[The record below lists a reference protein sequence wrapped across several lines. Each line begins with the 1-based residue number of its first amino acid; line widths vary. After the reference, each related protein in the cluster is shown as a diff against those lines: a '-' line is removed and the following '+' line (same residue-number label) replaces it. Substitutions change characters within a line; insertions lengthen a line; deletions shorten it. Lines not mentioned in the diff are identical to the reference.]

1 MPNFKFLFR
10 RLQAL
15 WRPQRVHD
23 EIAEEFSFHIE
34 HRTQENV
41 RRGMA
46 PDDARREAE
55 QRFGHLTQIREQGYE
70 VRGGGWVE
78 AFLKDFGFGV
88 RVLRRKPAF
97 TMTAAI
103 TLALGIGVNAG
114 LFAIL
119 ESVLIR
125 ALPYQDA
132 GRLFMVREKTG
143 PDATVTKLSGPDFD
157 DIHDQGHS
165 LDQVAELLP
174 YFAETLIGQG
184 EPRNVKCTGIT
195 YDFFPMLGMQPI
207 IGRLFTPQEYHIDG
221 GGAVLAYRF
230 WKQQFNGDPHVI
242 GRVIKL
248 GNGDVPILGVMPDM
262 PDFLPETDVWLN
274 NVPELEFM
282 HWRQNKFLSVVGR
295 LRPGTSRQ
303 VAEQELTAILR
314 RAPGQANVVVTLE
327 PLKDVVVGNASTQLK
342 IAMGAVLVVL
352 LIACVNMMGL
362 LLARAS
368 ERSGE
373 VAMRLN
379 LGASPMRIMRQF
391 ATENLVLVSIGTV
404 LGLGLAATLVRVVR
418 ESNFGNLPR
427 VSGIDIDARVFLLAL
442 LVTLALSVVFAWG
455 PVSMYSRWNK
465 NRAHQTGRTVAKRPR
480 AFRLLVVSEMGCAL
494 VLLVAAGL
502 LLRSLWLAE
511 HVDPGFA
518 GERVLTTYLRTNYY
532 EAEGARF
539 YDDLLDRIGHTPG
552 VENVAVADCVPGRGA
567 ATAQI
572 KFDDRAND
580 RARSVLADGCWASA
594 DFFKTMG
601 ARLERGRLFDA
612 HDQASAPAVVIVN
625 ETFAREHWPGRD
637 PLGKRIA
644 VGYTGPGRRS
654 TGAER
659 LREVVGVVADM
670 RMHAL
675 DVPIK
680 AALYMPFKQDET
692 YHDFASMN
700 LFVRTTGNPVW
711 FADTLRR
718 QIHAVK
724 PDQTLGIIATMD
736 DVLSSGF
743 SQRRFSLGLLGSFAA
758 LALLLAAVGLYGTI
772 AFSVSQRTREMG
784 VRVALGAT
792 PENLLTMIVREGL
805 VLAGAGIALGICLS
819 TVCTRAISSMLFK
832 VSAFDP
838 LTFAAVALVLVAVA
852 ATASY
857 LPARRAASADPMEA
871 LRAE

>member
-1 MPNFKFLFR
+1 
-10 RLQAL
+10 
-15 WRPQRVHD
+15 
-23 EIAEEFSFHIE
+23 
-34 HRTQENV
+34 
-41 RRGMA
+41 
-46 PDDARREAE
+46 
-55 QRFGHLTQIREQGYE
+55 
-70 VRGGGWVE
+70 
-78 AFLKDFGFGV
+78 
-88 RVLRRKPAF
+88 
-97 TMTAAI
+97 
-103 TLALGIGVNAG
+103 
-114 LFAIL
+114 
-119 ESVLIR
+119 
-125 ALPYQDA
+125 
-132 GRLFMVREKTG
+132 
-143 PDATVTKLSGPDFD
+143 
-157 DIHDQGHS
+157 
-165 LDQVAELLP
+165 
-174 YFAETLIGQG
+174 
-184 EPRNVKCTGIT
+184 
-195 YDFFPMLGMQPI
+195 
-207 IGRLFTPQEYHIDG
+207 
-221 GGAVLAYRF
+221 
-230 WKQQFNGDPHVI
+230 
-242 GRVIKL
+242 
-248 GNGDVPILGVMPDM
+248 
-262 PDFLPETDVWLN
+262 
-274 NVPELEFM
+274 
-282 HWRQNKFLSVVGR
+282 
-295 LRPGTSRQ
+295 
-303 VAEQELTAILR
+303 
-314 RAPGQANVVVTLE
+314 
-327 PLKDVVVGNASTQLK
+327 
-342 IAMGAVLVVL
+342 
-352 LIACVNMMGL
+352 
-362 LLARAS
+362 
-368 ERSGE
+368 
-373 VAMRLN
+373 
-379 LGASPMRIMRQF
+379 
-391 ATENLVLVSIGTV
+391 
-404 LGLGLAATLVRVVR
+404 
-418 ESNFGNLPR
+418 
-427 VSGIDIDARVFLLAL
+427 
-442 LVTLALSVVFAWG
+442 
-455 PVSMYSRWNK
+455 
-465 NRAHQTGRTVAKRPR
+465 
-480 AFRLLVVSEMGCAL
+480 
-494 VLLVAAGL
+494 
-502 LLRSLWLAE
+502 
-511 HVDPGFA
+511 
-518 GERVLTTYLRTNYY
+518 
-532 EAEGARF
+532 
-539 YDDLLDRIGHTPG
+539 
-552 VENVAVADCVPGRGA
+552 VADCVPGRGA

-580 RARSVLADGCWASA
+580 RARPVLADGCWASA

-758 LALLLAAVGLYGTI
+758 LSLLLAAVGLYGTI

>member
-55 QRFGHLTQIREQGYE
+55 QRFGHLTLIREQGYE

-282 HWRQNKFLSVVGR
+282 HWRRNKFLSVVGR

-352 LIACVNMMGL
+352 LM
-362 LLARAS
+362 
-368 ERSGE
+368 
-373 VAMRLN
+373 
-379 LGASPMRIMRQF
+379 
-391 ATENLVLVSIGTV
+391 
-404 LGLGLAATLVRVVR
+404 
-418 ESNFGNLPR
+418 
-427 VSGIDIDARVFLLAL
+427 
-442 LVTLALSVVFAWG
+442 
-455 PVSMYSRWNK
+455 
-465 NRAHQTGRTVAKRPR
+465 
-480 AFRLLVVSEMGCAL
+480 
-494 VLLVAAGL
+494 
-502 LLRSLWLAE
+502 
-511 HVDPGFA
+511 
-518 GERVLTTYLRTNYY
+518 
-532 EAEGARF
+532 
-539 YDDLLDRIGHTPG
+539 
-552 VENVAVADCVPGRGA
+552 
-567 ATAQI
+567 
-572 KFDDRAND
+572 
-580 RARSVLADGCWASA
+580 
-594 DFFKTMG
+594 
-601 ARLERGRLFDA
+601 
-612 HDQASAPAVVIVN
+612 PA
-625 ETFAREHWPGRD
+625 
-637 PLGKRIA
+637 
-644 VGYTGPGRRS
+644 
-654 TGAER
+654 
-659 LREVVGVVADM
+659 
-670 RMHAL
+670 
-675 DVPIK
+675 
-680 AALYMPFKQDET
+680 
-692 YHDFASMN
+692 
-700 LFVRTTGNPVW
+700 
-711 FADTLRR
+711 
-718 QIHAVK
+718 
-724 PDQTLGIIATMD
+724 
-736 DVLSSGF
+736 
-743 SQRRFSLGLLGSFAA
+743 
-758 LALLLAAVGLYGTI
+758 
-772 AFSVSQRTREMG
+772 
-784 VRVALGAT
+784 
-792 PENLLTMIVREGL
+792 
-805 VLAGAGIALGICLS
+805 
-819 TVCTRAISSMLFK
+819 
-832 VSAFDP
+832 
-838 LTFAAVALVLVAVA
+838 
-852 ATASY
+852 
-857 LPARRAASADPMEA
+857 
-871 LRAE
+871 

>member
-1 MPNFKFLFR
+1 MPNFQFLVR
-10 RLQAL
+10 RLKAL
-15 WRPQRVHD
+15 WHPQRVHD

-34 HRTQENV
+34 QRTQENV
-41 RRGMA
+41 RRGMT
-46 PDDARREAE
+46 PDEARHEAE
-55 QRFGHLTQIREQGYE
+55 HRFGHLTQIRERGYE

-78 AFLKDFGFGV
+78 SFLKDIAFGV

-97 TMTAAI
+97 TITAVI

-119 ESVLIR
+119 ESVLLR
-125 ALPYQDA
+125 PLPYQDA
-132 GRLFMVREKTG
+132 SQLFMVREQAG
-143 PDATVTKLSGPDFD
+143 PDASITKLSGPDFD
-157 DIHDQGHS
+157 DIHDQNHS
-165 LDQVAELLP
+165 FEKVAEVLA
-174 YFAETLIGQG
+174 YFSETLIGQG
-184 EPRNVKCTGIT
+184 EPRNVKCTAIT
-195 YDFFPMLGMQPI
+195 YDFFPLLSVKPVL
-207 IGRLFTPQEYHIDG
+207 GRLYTPQEYHIDG
-221 GGAVLAYRF
+221 GGAVLSYRF
-230 WKQQFNGDPHVI
+230 WQQQFGGDPHVI
-242 GRVIKL
+242 GRVLKL
-248 GNGDVPILGVMPDM
+248 GGGEVPILGIMPDM
-262 PDFLPETDVWLN
+262 PDFLPETDIWLN
-274 NVPELEFM
+274 IVPELEFM

-295 LRPGTSRQ
+295 LKPGTNRQ
-303 VAEQELTAILR
+303 IAEQELTAILR
-314 RAPGQANVVVTLE
+314 RAPGQSNVLVALE
-327 PLKDVVVGNASTQLK
+327 PLKDVVVGNSSTQLK

-352 LIACVNMMGL
+352 LITCVNMMGL
-362 LLARAS
+362 LLARAA
-368 ERSGE
+368 ERSSE
-373 VAMRLN
+373 VSMRLN
-379 LGASPMRIMRQF
+379 LGASPARVLRQF
-391 ATENLVLVSIGTV
+391 VTENLVLVSIGTA
-404 LGLGLAATLVRVVR
+404 LGLGLAAILVRVVR
-418 ESNFGNLPR
+418 EFNFGNLPR
-427 VSGIDIDARVFLLAL
+427 VSRIDIDARVFLLSL
-442 LVTLALSVVFAWG
+442 LVTLALSLVFAWG
-455 PVSMYSRWNK
+455 PVSMFSRLNGNGAPK
-465 NRAHQTGRTVAKRPR
+465 TGRAVAGRPR
-480 AFRLLVVSEMGCAL
+480 AFRLLVVAEMGCAL

-518 GERVLTTYLRTNYY
+518 GEHVLTTYLRTNYY
-532 EAEGARF
+532 EAAGARF
-539 YDDLLDRIGHTPG
+539 YDDLIDTIGHTPG

-580 RARSVLADGCWASA
+580 PARPVLADGCWASA

-601 ARLERGRLFDA
+601 ARLERGRLFNA
-612 HDQASAPAVVIVN
+612 HDQASSPAVVIVN
-625 ETFAREHWPGRD
+625 ETFAREHWPGQD

-670 RMHAL
+670 RLHAL
-675 DVPIK
+675 DVPVK

-692 YHDFASMN
+692 YHDFASMS
-700 LFVRTTGNPVW
+700 LFVRTSGNPVW

-724 PDQTLGIIATMD
+724 PDQTLGIMASMD

-792 PENLLTMIVREGL
+792 RENLLTMIVREGL
-805 VLAGAGIALGICLS
+805 ALAAAGIVLGICLS
-819 TVCTRAISSMLFK
+819 AVCTRAIASMLFK
-832 VSAFDP
+832 VGAFDP
-838 LTFAAVALVLVAVA
+838 LTFIAVALVLVSVA

-857 LPARRAASADPMEA
+857 LPARRAATADPMEA

>member
-1 MPNFKFLFR
+1 MPKAKFLFQ
-10 RLQAL
+10 RLLAI
-15 WRPQRVHD
+15 WRPERVHD

-34 HRTQENV
+34 QRTQENI

-46 PDDARREAE
+46 PDEARREAE
-55 QRFGHLTQIREQGYE
+55 HRFGHLTQIREQGYE

-78 AFLKDFGFGV
+78 SFLKDVLYGI
-88 RVLRRKPAF
+88 RVLRRKRAF
-97 TMTAAI
+97 TITAVI

-125 ALPYQDA
+125 PLPYQQPEQ
-132 GRLFMVREKTG
+132 LFMVRENIEVGSTSNR
-143 PDATVTKLSGPDFD
+143 LSGPDFD
-157 DIHDQGHS
+157 DIYAQSHS
-165 LDQVAELLP
+165 FQRVAEVLA
-174 YFAETLIGQG
+174 YFSETLVGEG
-184 EPRNVKCTGIT
+184 EPRNVKCTGIS
-195 YDFFPMLGMQPI
+195 YDFFPLLGVKPI
-207 IGRLFTPQEYHIDG
+207 LGRLYTPQEYHIDG
-221 GGAVLAYRF
+221 SGAVLAYRF
-230 WKQQFNGDPHVI
+230 WKQQFSGDPHVI

-248 GNGDVPILGVMPDM
+248 GGGEVPILGVMPDM
-262 PDFLPETDVWLN
+262 PDFLPETDIWLN

-295 LRPGTSRQ
+295 LKPGVSRQ

-314 RAPGQANVVVTLE
+314 RAPGQPNVVVTLE
-327 PLKDVVVGNASTQLK
+327 PLKDVVVGNVSVQLK

-352 LIACVNMMGL
+352 LITCVNMMGL

-373 VAMRLN
+373 VSMRLS
-379 LGASPMRIMRQF
+379 LGASPARILRQF
-391 ATENLVLVSIGTV
+391 VTENLVLVSIGTV
-404 LGLGLAATLVRVVR
+404 LGLGLAAMLLRVVR
-418 ESNFGNLPR
+418 EFNFGNLPR
-427 VSGIDIDARVFLLAL
+427 VSRIDIDARVFLLAL
-442 LVTLALSVVFAWG
+442 LVTLVLSVVFAWG
-455 PVSMYSRWNK
+455 PVTLFSRLKVNGAPK
-465 NRAHQTGRTVAKRPR
+465 MGRTVARRPR
-480 AFRLLVVSEMGCAL
+480 AFRALVVSEMGCAL

-502 LLRSLWLAE
+502 LLRSLWLVE

-518 GERVLTTYLRTNYY
+518 GEHVLTTYLRTNYY
-532 EAEGARF
+532 AAEGGSF
-539 YDDLLDRIGHTPG
+539 YDELLERIAHTPG

-567 ATAQI
+567 AAAQI

-580 RARSVLADGCWASA
+580 PARPVLADGCWASA

-601 ARLERGRLFDA
+601 ARLDRGRLFNA
-612 HDQASAPAVVIVN
+612 HDDAKAPAVVIVN
-625 ETFAREHWPGRD
+625 QTFAREHWPGQD
-637 PLGKRIA
+637 PIGKRIA
-644 VGYTGPGRRS
+644 VGYTGPGRRN

-659 LREVVGVVADM
+659 LRQVVGVVADM
-670 RMHAL
+670 RLHAL
-675 DVPIK
+675 DVPLK
-680 AALYMPFKQDET
+680 PALYMPFKQDET
-692 YHDFASMN
+692 YHDFASMS
-700 LFVRTTGNPVW
+700 LFVRTSGNPVG

-718 QIHAVK
+718 TIHAVR

-736 DVLSSGF
+736 DVLSTGF

-805 VLAGAGIALGICLS
+805 VLAVAGIALGICLS
-819 TVCTRAISSMLFK
+819 LLCTRAISSMLFK
-832 VSAFDP
+832 VSAYDP
-838 LTFAAVALVLVAVA
+838 LTFAAVAMVLVAVA
-852 ATASY
+852 ATASF
-857 LPARRAASADPMEA
+857 LPARKAAAADPMEA